1 MLCTH
6 THIRTVQAYNV
17 RCRTDLGTGDEVG
30 LDILV
35 NTLQGCSE
43 EYVGIKQLIIG
54 GVNED
59 WPVAD
64 ALTPEV
70 RFVLAL
76 QCVDICVKRYS
87 DFSAQKESARALPCC
102 MVEPRAE
109 VVMAQHASS
118 PRGLVQVAMNPMKG
132 GGQEDVPEDDDAEDH
147 AEDMD
152 ELLEQIRRD
161 HPDKFEKLQRLQS
174 QMNDLDL

>member
-1 MLCTH
+1 M
-6 THIRTVQAYNV
+6 QACDV

-64 ALTPEV
+64 ALSPEV
-70 RFVLAL
+70 GFVLAL
-76 QCVDICVKRYS
+76 QYVDMCDRECP
-87 DFSAQKESARALPCC
+87 DFSAQEESAKALLYC
-102 MVEPRAE
+102 MVECPSDVA
-109 VVMAQHASS
+109 MTQHASFTWF
-118 PRGLVQVAMNPMKG
+118 GAG
-132 GGQEDVPEDDDAEDH
+132 GNEPNE
-147 AEDMD
+147 
-152 ELLEQIRRD
+152 RRWS
-161 HPDKFEKLQRLQS
+161 RRCVGR
-174 QMNDLDL
+174 